1 MAENTVETPPEGKIE
16 IGGKSVDVNDFA
28 LVVQDKFAEARD
40 YRKDH
45 EQHWLEAYDAYRG
58 KYPSK
63 ISKASELAKERGIF
77 VNQTRR
83 KVNSA
88 KIKINTLL
96 FEDGKVP
103 FSITPSR
110 KPRFFPPD
118 IQTPPD
124 RPDMFDDAILER
136 SKQMEFKIRDI
147 LDRTNYNE
155 EVQHSTHEMCL
166 YGTGCTKGISLEH
179 KNFPVYTT
187 VSTPDDMVSV
197 ESFLEQELM
206 PTCKFV
212 SIWNVFPSPE
222 AINVEDADYVIQRS
236 FLSKIQLK
244 KLAKTVEGFI
254 PGALEEVLQDDIGL
268 AHGWDDSEHPKKYSE
283 TSATRLK
290 KFEVLEFWGRLDGED
305 LEPFIPID
313 SEDIPDVLPVVITVI
328 GDRVVK
334 IAENPF
340 DDTLP
345 FHFCNWQKNPES
357 IWGDGIYYA
366 IRDAQAILNFSYAM
380 LVEGKSL
387 SAAPLTVIDPNAFE
401 PGTDTE
407 QIYPGK
413 QFRVKPGASVR
424 DSFSS
429 VQIPDV
435 THGLLSLIQQLERE
449 ADLDSGQTSIGYGDM
464 SPSQTKTATGMS
476 ILNSNANRQ
485 TADVVRS
492 VSSMITKNI
501 SAIYRWLMVDSTD
514 ISIKGDYEAI
524 STGYEQ
530 YVAKEVHNTQL
541 INFLQVIGQM
551 PELKQYLKQEA
562 FARPLLRAFN
572 MEPDKVIKTE
582 AEVTQE
588 MQAQQQ
594 AQSQQLEQQAQQ
606 QSQAVAQQLQ
616 QQTQHKAQLAQQQG
630 QIMQMQTQA
639 QTQSS
644 IAIEQNKALLDEK
657 QSIGEDQR
665 KMETQERLELI
676 KQGNILNPTN
686 LENYSVIL
694 REQEMKEQT
703 ELAKIQIEED
713 REAGQEELRQVQEV
727 RQQHEQEQQ
736 GQGQEQQGQPQ
747 SQPQQ
752 APQQVPQQQPQ
763 GQMPED
769 PTQSGAAQERLEGG
783 PSAQNIRRQEF
794 EENAPQ

>member
-1 MAENTVETPPEGKIE
+1 MAEYEMEEPESLEEAEPEGKMKV
-16 IGGKSVDVNDFA
+16 GNKDVDVDDFA
-28 LVVQDKFAEARD
+28 GVVQEKFEEAKD
-40 YRKDH
+40 YRRDH

-63 ISKASELAKERGIF
+63 ISKAHELASERGIF

-83 KVNSA
+83 KINSA
-88 KIKINTLL
+88 KIKVNTLL

-124 RPDMFDDAILER
+124 RPDLLDDALIER
-136 SKQMEFKIRDI
+136 SKQMEFRIRDI
-147 LDRTNYNE
+147 LERTNYNE
-155 EVQHSTHEMCL
+155 EVQHAVHEMCL
-166 YGTGCTKGISLEH
+166 YGTGCTKGITLEY

-187 VSTPDDMVSV
+187 VQTPDEMVAI
-197 ESFLEQELM
+197 ESTLEQELM

-222 AINVEDADYVIQRS
+222 AINADDADYVIQRS

-244 KLAKTVEGFI
+244 KLAKTAEGFI
-254 PGALEEVLQDDIGL
+254 PGSLEKVLEEEIGL
-268 AHGWDDSEHPKKYSE
+268 NHGGDDSEHPKKYNE
-283 TSATRLK
+283 TSASRLK
-290 KFEVLEFWGRLDGED
+290 KFEVLEFWGRLDGDD
-305 LEPFIPID
+305 LEPHLSID
-313 SEDIPDVLPVVITVI
+313 SEDVPDVIPVVITVI
-328 GDRVVK
+328 GDKVVK

-380 LVEGKSL
+380 MIEGKSL

-424 DSFSS
+424 DSFTS

-435 THGLLSLIQQLERE
+435 TNGLLSVIQQMERE
-449 ADLDSGQTSIGYGDM
+449 ADLDSGQTSIGYGDQ

-501 SAIYRWLMVDSTD
+501 GAVYRWLMVDSTD
-514 ISIKGDYEAI
+514 MSIKGDYEAI

-541 INFLQVIGQM
+541 INFLQVIGQF
-551 PELKQYLKQEA
+551 PEIKQYLKNEA
-562 FARPLLRAFN
+562 FTRPLLRAFN
-572 MEPDKVIKTE
+572 MEPDKVVKTE
-582 AEVTQE
+582 EEVTK
-588 MQAQQQ
+588 
-594 AQSQQLEQQAQQ
+594 EQQAASEAQQ
-606 QSQAVAQQLQ
+606 KQMEAQAQAAQQAIAQQLQ
-616 QQTQHKAQLAQQQG
+616 QETQSKAQLAQQQA
-630 QIMQMQTQA
+630 QIMQQQTQA
-639 QTQSS
+639 QTESS
-644 IAIEQNKALLDEK
+644 IAKEQNKALLDEK
-657 QSIGEDQR
+657 QSVGEDQR
-665 KMETQERLELI
+665 KLEIQERILLMN
-676 KQGNILNPTN
+676 QGNVLHPSN

-694 REQEMKEQT
+694 REEKMRQESQLTRIRSEESKEQ
-703 ELAKIQIEED
+703 E
-713 REAGQEELRQVQEV
+713 QEELRQVMEQESI
-727 RQQHEQEQQ
+727 QEQQ
-736 GQGQEQQGQPQ
+736 QQQQQGGMPPPQ
-747 SQPQQ
+747 EEM
-752 APQQVPQQQPQ
+752 QQPQ

-769 PTQSGAAQERLEGG
+769 PTQAGPAQERLQGG
-783 PSAQNIRRQEF
+783 PTAQQIQKREF
-794 EENAPQ
+794 AENAPQ

>member
-1 MAENTVETPPEGKIE
+1 MAEYESAEPEAVAVAEVKVVEAEL
-16 IGGKSVDVNDFA
+16 DDFA
-28 LVVQDKFAEARD
+28 DVVQEKFEEAKE
-40 YRKDH
+40 YRRDH
-45 EQHWLEAYDAYRG
+45 EEHWVEAYDAYRG

-63 ISKASELAKERGIF
+63 ISKAHELASERGIF

-88 KIKINTLL
+88 KIKVNTLL

-110 KPRFFPPD
+110 KPRFYPPD

-124 RPDMFDDAILER
+124 RPDLLEDAILER

-147 LDRTNYNE
+147 FERTNYNE
-155 EVQHSTHEMCL
+155 QVQHAIHEMCL
-166 YGTGCTKGISLEH
+166 YGTGCTKGIALEY

-187 VSTPDDMVSV
+187 VQTADDMVAV
-197 ESFLEQELM
+197 ESYLEAELM
-206 PTCKFV
+206 PTVKFV
-212 SIWNVFPSPE
+212 SIWNIFPSPE

-236 FLSKIQLK
+236 FLSKIQLR
-244 KLAKTVEGFI
+244 KLAKTAKGFV
-254 PGALEEVLQDDIGL
+254 PGALEKVIEEEIGL
-268 AHGWDDSEHPKKYSE
+268 SQGWDDSEHPKKYDES
-283 TSATRLK
+283 SATRLK
-290 KFEVLEFWGRLDGED
+290 KFEVLEFWGRLDGKD
-305 LEPFIPID
+305 LAPHLPIE
-313 SEDIPDVLPVVITVI
+313 SEDIPDAIPIVITVI
-328 GDRVVK
+328 GDVVVK

-380 LVEGKSL
+380 MVEGKSL

-435 THGLLSLIQQLERE
+435 TNGLLSVIQQLERE

-464 SPSQTKTATGMS
+464 SPAQTKTATGMS

-492 VSSMITKNI
+492 VSSMITKNVQ
-501 SAIYRWLMVDSTD
+501 AVYRWLMVDSLDST
-514 ISIKGDYEAI
+514 IKGDYEAI

-541 INFLQVIGQM
+541 INFLQVVGQM
-551 PELKQYLKQEA
+551 PELKQYLKQEN
-562 FARPLLRAFN
+562 FTRPLIRAFN
-572 MEPDKVIKTE
+572 LEPDKIVKTE
-582 AEVTQE
+582 EEVTQE
-588 MQAQQQ
+588 MQQQTQAQQQ
-594 AQSQQLEQQAQQ
+594 QMEQQAQAAQ
-606 QSQAVAQQLQ
+606 QAAMQQLQ
-616 QQTQHKAQLAQQQG
+616 AQQQL
-630 QIMQMQTQA
+630 QSQKIQEEAQAELQT
-639 QTQSS
+639 T
-644 IAIEQNKALLDEK
+644 EQKALIEEK
-657 QSIGEDQR
+657 RSVSEDQR
-665 KMETQERLELI
+665 KLEMQERLELI
-676 KQGNILNPTN
+676 KQGNVLNPAN
-686 LENYSVIL
+686 LENNSVLL
-694 REQEMKEQT
+694 RDQMDNERDQMLQQQENMVEQEEAIARQAIEQRQ
-703 ELAKIQIEED
+703 AEEAQMD
-713 REAGQEELRQVQEV
+713 YEAAEGGMPPPPQE
-727 RQQHEQEQQ
+727 
-736 GQGQEQQGQPQ
+736 GP
-747 SQPQQ
+747 
-752 APQQVPQQQPQ
+752 AP
-763 GQMPED
+763 GGMPED
-769 PTQSGAAQERLEGG
+769 PLQAEQAAQRLQGG
-783 PSAQNIRRQEF
+783 PDAEQMRRE
-794 EENAPQ
+794 EYAENAPE

>member
-1 MAENTVETPPEGKIE
+1 MAENEIEEPESEESGSIKV
-16 IGGKSVDVNDFA
+16 GGADVDVDDFA
-28 LVVQDKFAEARD
+28 KVIQEKFEEARD
-40 YRKDH
+40 YRRDH

-63 ISKASELAKERGIF
+63 ISKAHELASERGIF

-83 KVNSA
+83 KINSA

-110 KPRFFPPD
+110 KPRFYPPD
-118 IQTPPD
+118 IQTQPD
-124 RPDMFDDAILER
+124 RPDLFDDAILER

-147 LDRTNYNE
+147 LERTNYNE
-155 EVQHSTHEMCL
+155 EVQHAVHEMCL
-166 YGTGCTKGISLEH
+166 YGTGCTKGISLEY

-187 VSTPDDMVSV
+187 VTTPDQIQQV
-197 ESFLEQELM
+197 ESILEQELM
-206 PTCKFV
+206 PSCKFV

-222 AINVEDADYVIQRS
+222 AINVEDADYVIHRS
-236 FLSKIQLK
+236 FLSKIQLR
-244 KLAKTVEGFI
+244 KLAKTAEGFI
-254 PGALEEVLQDDIGL
+254 PGALKEVIEEEVGL
-268 AHGWDDSEHPKKYSE
+268 AHGWDDSEHPKKYNE

-290 KFEVLEFWGRLDGED
+290 KFEVLEFWGRLDGKD
-305 LEPFIPID
+305 LEPHLPID
-313 SEDIPDVLPVVITVI
+313 SENIPEALPVVITVI
-328 GDRVVK
+328 GDKVVK

-380 LVEGKSL
+380 MVEGKSL

-424 DSFSS
+424 DSFAS

-435 THGLLSLIQQLERE
+435 TSGLLQLIQQLERE
-449 ADLDSGQTSIGYGDM
+449 ADLDSGQTSIGYGDQ

-501 SAIYRWLMVDSTD
+501 SAVYRWLMVDSTD
-514 ISIKGDYEAI
+514 MSIKGDYEAI

-551 PELKQYLKQEA
+551 PEIKQYLKQEA
-562 FARPLLRAFN
+562 FTRPLLRAFN
-572 MEPDKVIKTE
+572 MEPDKVVKTE
-582 AEVTQE
+582 EEVTKE
-588 MQAQQQ
+588 MQAQQDAQKQQMEAQ
-594 AQSQQLEQQAQQ
+594 AQQLAQTFTQQLEQQT
-606 QSQAVAQQLQ
+606 QASAKLAQLQ
-616 QQTQHKAQLAQQQG
+616 A
-630 QIMQMQTQA
+630 QIMQAQTQA
-639 QTQSS
+639 QMQSS
-644 IAIEQNKALLDEK
+644 IAVEQNKALLDEK
-657 QSIGEDQR
+657 QSVGEDQR
-665 KMETQERLELI
+665 ELEIKERIELM
-676 KQGNILNPTN
+676 KQGNVLHPAN
-686 LENYSVIL
+686 LENNSIML
-694 REQEMKEQT
+694 REEKMREESALTRIRSEEAKET
-703 ELAKIQIEED
+703 E
-713 REAGQEELRQVQEV
+713 QEELRQVQE
-727 RQQHEQEQQ
+727 QEQIQEQQ
-736 GQGQEQQGQPQ
+736 QQAQQQGPPQ
-747 SQPQQ
+747 GGMPPPQE
-752 APQQVPQQQPQ
+752 AGPQQ

-769 PTQSGAAQERLEGG
+769 PTQAGPAQERLQGG
-783 PSAQNIRRQEF
+783 PSAQDIRQREF
-794 EENAPQ
+794 AENAPQ

>member
-1 MAENTVETPPEGKIE
+1 MAQYEEEMEELPEEEMELPEEELVGALEVKVVQTE
-16 IGGKSVDVNDFA
+16 VDDFA
-28 LVVQDKFAEARD
+28 EVVQEKFQEAREYRRD
-40 YRKDH
+40 Y

-63 ISKASELAKERGIF
+63 ISKANELANERGIF

-110 KPRFFPPD
+110 KPRFYPPD
-118 IQTPPD
+118 IQAPPD
-124 RPDMFDDAILER
+124 RPDILQDAILER

-147 LDRTNYNE
+147 LERTNYNE
-155 EVQHSTHEMCL
+155 QVQHAIHELCL
-166 YGTGCTKGISLEH
+166 YGTGCTKGVQLEY
-179 KNFPVYTT
+179 KNFPVYSTVTT
-187 VSTPDDMVSV
+187 PENLISF

-222 AINVEDADYVIQRS
+222 ANSGEDADYVIQRS
-236 FLSKIQLK
+236 FLSKIQLR
-244 KLAKTVEGFI
+244 KLAKNGEGFL
-254 PGALEEVLQDDIGL
+254 PGVLDEVIEDEIGI
-268 AHGWDDSEHPKKYSE
+268 ASGYDDSEHPKQYNE
-283 TSATRLK
+283 TSGNRLK
-290 KFEVLEFWGRLDGED
+290 KFEVLEFWGRLDGKD
-305 LEPFIPID
+305 LEGHIPIESGD
-313 SEDIPDVLPVVITVI
+313 MPEAIPVVITVI
-328 GDRVVK
+328 GNKVVK

-380 LVEGKSL
+380 MVEGKSL

-424 DSFSS
+424 DSFAS

-435 THGLLSLIQQLERE
+435 TNGLLSVIQQLERE

-464 SPSQTKTATGMS
+464 SPAQTKTATGMS

-514 ISIKGDYEAI
+514 MTIKGDYEAI

-541 INFLQVIGQM
+541 INFLQVVGQM
-551 PELKQYLKQEA
+551 PEVKQYLKQEA
-562 FARPLLRAFN
+562 FSRPLLRAFN
-572 MEPDKVIKTE
+572 MEPDKVLKTE
-582 AEVTQE
+582 EEVTKE

-594 AQSQQLEQQAQQ
+594 AQQQQLEQQAQAQQQAAIQ
-606 QSQAVAQQLQ
+606 QSQQQ
-616 QQTQHKAQLAQQQG
+616 AQLAQQQIQG
-630 QIMQMQTQA
+630 

-644 IAIEQNKALLDEK
+644 IAIAETKAILDEK
-657 QSIGEDQR
+657 QAVGEDQR
-665 KMETQERLELI
+665 KLEMQERLELI
-676 KQGNILNPTN
+676 KQGNILHPAN
-686 LENYSVIL
+686 LENNSVLL
-694 REQEMKEQT
+694 REQMEAQQAQADQEAMMREQ
-703 ELAKIQIEED
+703 QM
-713 REAGQEELRQVQEV
+713 VQ
-727 RQQHEQEQQ
+727 QQAQEQQ
-736 GQGQEQQGQPQ
+736 AQQDYQAAENIDQQQG
-747 SQPQQ
+747 PQQ
-752 APQQVPQQQPQ
+752 GPPPPD
-763 GQMPED
+763 MPED
-769 PTQSGAAQERLEGG
+769 PLMAQQAQERLQGG
-783 PSAQNIRRQEF
+783 PDAGDIRRREF
-794 EENAPQ
+794 EQNAPS

>member
-1 MAENTVETPPEGKIE
+1 MAEYESSEVMQDPESGVVAVAEVKMVEAD
-16 IGGKSVDVNDFA
+16 VDDFA
-28 LVVQDKFAEARD
+28 KVVQEKFEEARE
-40 YRKDH
+40 YRRDH
-45 EQHWLEAYDAYRG
+45 EQHWVEAYDAYRG

-63 ISKASELAKERGIF
+63 ISKAHELASERGIF

-83 KVNSA
+83 KINSA

-118 IQTPPD
+118 IQAPPD
-124 RPDMFDDAILER
+124 RPDLLEDAILER
-136 SKQMEFKIRDI
+136 SKQMEYKIRDI
-147 LDRTNYNE
+147 FERTNYNE
-155 EVQHSTHEMCL
+155 QVQHAIHEMCL
-166 YGTGCTKGISLEH
+166 YGTGCTKGIALEY
-179 KNFPVYTT
+179 KNFPVYST
-187 VSTPDDMVSV
+187 VQTADDMVAV

-206 PTCKFV
+206 PTVKFV
-212 SIWNVFPSPE
+212 SIWNIFPSPE
-222 AINVEDADYVIQRS
+222 AISVEDADYVIQRS
-236 FLSKIQLK
+236 FLSKIQLR
-244 KLAKTVEGFI
+244 KLAKTAEGFI
-254 PGALEEVLQDDIGL
+254 PGALEKVIEEEIGL
-268 AHGWDDSEHPKKYSE
+268 TQGYDDSEHPKKFDE
-283 TSATRLK
+283 TSGTRLK
-290 KFEVLEFWGRLDGED
+290 KFEVLEFWGRLDGQD
-305 LEPFIPID
+305 LEPHLPID
-313 SEDIPDVLPVVITVI
+313 SEDIPDAIPVVITVI
-328 GDRVVK
+328 GDVVVK

-380 LVEGKSL
+380 MVEGKSL

-435 THGLLSLIQQLERE
+435 TNGLLQVIQQLERE

-464 SPSQTKTATGMS
+464 SPAQTKTATGMS

-492 VSSMITKNI
+492 VSSMITKNVG
-501 SAIYRWLMVDSTD
+501 AIYRWLMIDSLD
-514 ISIKGDYEAI
+514 ASIKGDYEAI

-551 PELKQYLKQEA
+551 PEIKQYLKQEA
-562 FARPLLRAFN
+562 FTRPLLRAFN
-572 MEPDKVIKTE
+572 MEPDKVVKTE
-582 AEVTQE
+582 EEVTQE

-594 AQSQQLEQQAQQ
+594 AQQQQMQSQAQAQQQAAQQQAQQ
-606 QSQAVAQQLQ
+606 QAQLQ
-616 QQTQHKAQLAQQQG
+616 QQQIQQ
-630 QIMQMQTQA
+630 

-644 IAIEQNKALLDEK
+644 IALEKNKSMLEEK
-657 QSIGEDQR
+657 QNVSEDQR
-665 KMETQERLELI
+665 KMEMQERLELM
-676 KQGNILNPTN
+676 KQGNVLHPTN
-686 LENYSVIL
+686 LENNSVLL
-694 REQEMKEQT
+694 REEEMLRESQLSRLRTEEANKQQQEVLQ
-703 ELAKIQIEED
+703 
-713 REAGQEELRQVQEV
+713 EAGQEAAQREA
-727 RQQHEQEQQ
+727 QEQGG
-736 GQGQEQQGQPQ
+736 GQRPAPGGMPQ
-747 SQPQQ
+747 
-752 APQQVPQQQPQ
+752 
-763 GQMPED
+763 D
-769 PTQSGAAQERLEGG
+769 PTQAGPAQERLQGG
-783 PSAQNIRRQEF
+783 PSAQDIRQRELAA
-794 EENAPQ
+794 NAPE

>member
-1 MAENTVETPPEGKIE
+1 MAEYEEEMEELPPDMDEELVGALEVKVVQTE
-16 IGGKSVDVNDFA
+16 VDDFA
-28 LVVQDKFAEARD
+28 EVVQEKFQEAREYRRD
-40 YRKDH
+40 Y

-63 ISKASELAKERGIF
+63 ISKANELANERGIF

-110 KPRFFPPD
+110 KPRFYPPD
-118 IQTPPD
+118 IQAPPD
-124 RPDMFDDAILER
+124 RPDILEDAILER

-147 LDRTNYNE
+147 LERTNYNE
-155 EVQHSTHEMCL
+155 QVQHSIHELCL
-166 YGTGCTKGISLEH
+166 YGTGCTKGIQLEY
-179 KNFPVYTT
+179 KNFPVYST
-187 VSTPDDMVSV
+187 VTSPENLVSV

-222 AINVEDADYVIQRS
+222 ANSGEDADYVIQRS
-236 FLSKIQLK
+236 FLSKIQLR
-244 KLAKTVEGFI
+244 KLAKNGEGFL
-254 PGALEEVLQDDIGL
+254 PGVLDEIIEDEIGI
-268 AHGWDDSEHPKKYSE
+268 ASGYDDSEHPKQYNE
-283 TSATRLK
+283 TSGNRLK
-290 KFEVLEFWGRLDGED
+290 KFEVLEFWGRLDGKD
-305 LEPFIPID
+305 LEGHIPIE
-313 SEDIPDVLPVVITVI
+313 SEDMPEAIPVVITVI
-328 GDRVVK
+328 GNKVVK

-380 LVEGKSL
+380 MVEGKSL

-424 DSFSS
+424 DSFTS

-435 THGLLSLIQQLERE
+435 TNGLLSVIQQLERE

-464 SPSQTKTATGMS
+464 SPAQTKTATGMS

-514 ISIKGDYEAI
+514 MSIKGDYEAI

-541 INFLQVIGQM
+541 INFLQVVGQM
-551 PELKQYLKQEA
+551 PEVKQYLKQEA
-562 FARPLLRAFN
+562 FSRPLLRAFN
-572 MEPDKVIKTE
+572 MEPDKVLKTE
-582 AEVTQE
+582 EEVTKE
-588 MQAQQQ
+588 MQSQQQ
-594 AQSQQLEQQAQQ
+594 AQQQQLEQQAQAQQQAAMQ
-606 QSQAVAQQLQ
+606 QSQQQ
-616 QQTQHKAQLAQQQG
+616 AQLAQQQIQG
-630 QIMQMQTQA
+630 

-644 IAIEQNKALLDEK
+644 IIIAETKAMLDEK
-657 QSIGEDQR
+657 QAVGEDQR
-665 KMETQERLELI
+665 KLEMQERLELI
-676 KQGNILNPTN
+676 KQGNILHPAN
-686 LENYSVIL
+686 LENNSVLL
-694 REQEMKEQT
+694 REQMEAEQ
-703 ELAKIQIEED
+703 AQAD
-713 REAGQEELRQVQEV
+713 
-727 RQQHEQEQQ
+727 QQAMMQEQQ
-736 GQGQEQQGQPQ
+736 MVQQQAQEQQSQQDYQAAENIDQQGPPQ
-747 SQPQQ
+747 
-752 APQQVPQQQPQ
+752 
-763 GQMPED
+763 QMPED
-769 PTQSGAAQERLEGG
+769 PLMAEQAQERLQGG
-783 PSAQNIRRQEF
+783 PSAEDIQRREF
-794 EENAPQ
+794 EENAPS

>member
-1 MAENTVETPPEGKIE
+1 MAEYESAEPEAVAVAEVKVVEAEL
-16 IGGKSVDVNDFA
+16 DDFA
-28 LVVQDKFAEARD
+28 DVVQEKFEEAKE
-40 YRKDH
+40 YRRDH
-45 EQHWLEAYDAYRG
+45 EEHWVEAYDAYRG

-63 ISKASELAKERGIF
+63 ISKANELANERGIF

-88 KIKINTLL
+88 KIKVNTLL

-118 IQTPPD
+118 IQAPAD
-124 RPDMFDDAILER
+124 RPDLLEDAILER

-147 LDRTNYNE
+147 FERTNYNE
-155 EVQHSTHEMCL
+155 QVQHAIHEMCL
-166 YGTGCTKGISLEH
+166 YGTGCTKGIALEY

-187 VSTPDDMVSV
+187 VQTADDMVAV
-197 ESFLEQELM
+197 ESYLEAELM
-206 PTCKFV
+206 PTVKFV
-212 SIWNVFPSPE
+212 SIWNIFPSPE

-236 FLSKIQLK
+236 FLSKIQLR
-244 KLAKTVEGFI
+244 KLAKTAKGFV
-254 PGALEEVLQDDIGL
+254 PGALEKVIEEEIGL
-268 AHGWDDSEHPKKYSE
+268 SQGWDDSEHPKKYDES
-283 TSATRLK
+283 SATRLK
-290 KFEVLEFWGRLDGED
+290 KFEVLEFWGRLDGKD
-305 LEPFIPID
+305 LAPHLPIE
-313 SEDIPDVLPVVITVI
+313 SEDIPDAIPVVITVI
-328 GDRVVK
+328 GDVVVK

-380 LVEGKSL
+380 MVEGKSL

-435 THGLLSLIQQLERE
+435 TNGLLQVIQQLERE

-464 SPSQTKTATGMS
+464 SPAQTKTATGMS

-492 VSSMITKNI
+492 VSSMITKNVQ
-501 SAIYRWLMVDSTD
+501 AVYRWLMVDSMDAT
-514 ISIKGDYEAI
+514 IKGDYEAI

-541 INFLQVIGQM
+541 INFLQVIGQF
-551 PELKQYLKQEA
+551 PEIKQYLKNEN
-562 FARPLLRAFN
+562 FTRPLLRAFN
-572 MEPDKVIKTE
+572 MEPDKVVKTE
-582 AEVTQE
+582 EEVTQE
-588 MQAQQQ
+588 MQQQTQSQQQQMQQQ
-594 AQSQQLEQQAQQ
+594 AQAQAQAAQQQVQMQMQANAAQIQQQAQ
-606 QSQAVAQQLQ
+606 A
-616 QQTQHKAQLAQQQG
+616 
-630 QIMQMQTQA
+630 
-639 QTQSS
+639 S
-644 IAIEQNKALLDEK
+644 IAVERNKKILDEK
-657 QSIGEDQR
+657 QQVSEDRR
-665 KMETQERLELI
+665 KMEMQERLELI
-676 KQGNILNPTN
+676 KQGNVLNPTN
-686 LENYSVIL
+686 LRQYSVIL
-694 REQEMKEQT
+694 EEEEMRKESMR
-703 ELAKIQIEED
+703 A
-713 REAGQEELRQVQEV
+713 RMRQEEANQQQQELLGEA
-727 RQQHEQEQQ
+727 QQEAIEREGPPEGMEGGMPPEPQQ
-736 GQGQEQQGQPQ
+736 GE
-747 SQPQQ
+747 
-752 APQQVPQQQPQ
+752 
-763 GQMPED
+763 MPPD
-769 PTQSGAAQERLEGG
+769 PTMAGPAQERLQGG
-783 PSAQNIRRQEF
+783 PEAQQIQQREL
-794 EENAPQ
+794 EANAPK

>member
-1 MAENTVETPPEGKIE
+1 MAEYEMEEPESFEEAEPEGKMKV
-16 IGGKSVDVNDFA
+16 GNKDVDVDDFA
-28 LVVQDKFAEARD
+28 GVVQEKFEEAKD
-40 YRKDH
+40 YRRDH

-63 ISKASELAKERGIF
+63 ISKAHELASERGIF

-83 KVNSA
+83 KINSA
-88 KIKINTLL
+88 KIKVNTLL

-124 RPDMFDDAILER
+124 RPDLLDDALIER
-136 SKQMEFKIRDI
+136 SKQMEFRIRDI
-147 LDRTNYNE
+147 LERTNYNE
-155 EVQHSTHEMCL
+155 EVQHAVHEMCL
-166 YGTGCTKGISLEH
+166 YGTGCTKGITLEY

-187 VSTPDDMVSV
+187 VQTPDEMVAI
-197 ESFLEQELM
+197 ESTLEQELM

-222 AINVEDADYVIQRS
+222 AINADDADYVIQRS

-244 KLAKTVEGFI
+244 KLAKTAEGFI
-254 PGALEEVLQDDIGL
+254 PGSLEKVLEEEIGL
-268 AHGWDDSEHPKKYSE
+268 NHGGDDSEHPKKYSE
-283 TSATRLK
+283 TSASRLK
-290 KFEVLEFWGRLDGED
+290 KFEVLEFWGRLDGDD
-305 LEPFIPID
+305 LEPHLSID
-313 SEDIPDVLPVVITVI
+313 SEDVPDVIPVVITVI
-328 GDRVVK
+328 GDKVVK

-380 LVEGKSL
+380 MIEGKSL

-424 DSFSS
+424 DSFTS

-435 THGLLSLIQQLERE
+435 TSGLLSVIQQMERE
-449 ADLDSGQTSIGYGDM
+449 ADLDSGQTSIGYGDQ

-501 SAIYRWLMVDSTD
+501 GAVYRWLMVDSTD
-514 ISIKGDYEAI
+514 MSIKGDYEAI

-541 INFLQVIGQM
+541 INFLQVIGQF
-551 PELKQYLKQEA
+551 PEIKQYLKNEA
-562 FARPLLRAFN
+562 FTRPLLRAFN
-572 MEPDKVIKTE
+572 MEPDKVVKTE
-582 AEVTQE
+582 EEVTK
-588 MQAQQQ
+588 
-594 AQSQQLEQQAQQ
+594 EQQAASEAQQ
-606 QSQAVAQQLQ
+606 KQMEAQAQAAQQAIAQQLQ
-616 QQTQHKAQLAQQQG
+616 QETQAKAQLAQQQA
-630 QIMQMQTQA
+630 QIMQQQTQA
-639 QTQSS
+639 QTESS
-644 IAIEQNKALLDEK
+644 IAKEQNKALLDEK
-657 QSIGEDQR
+657 QSVGEDQR
-665 KMETQERLELI
+665 KLEIQERILLMN
-676 KQGNILNPTN
+676 QGNVLHPSN

-694 REQEMKEQT
+694 REEKMRQESQLTRIRSEESKEQ
-703 ELAKIQIEED
+703 E
-713 REAGQEELRQVQEV
+713 QEELRQVMEQESI
-727 RQQHEQEQQ
+727 QEQQ
-736 GQGQEQQGQPQ
+736 QQQQQGGMPPPQ
-747 SQPQQ
+747 EEM
-752 APQQVPQQQPQ
+752 QQPQ

-769 PTQSGAAQERLEGG
+769 PTQAGPAQERLQGG
-783 PSAQNIRRQEF
+783 PTAQQIQKREF
-794 EENAPQ
+794 AENAPQ

>member
-1 MAENTVETPPEGKIE
+1 MAEYEMEEPESLEEAEPEGKMKV
-16 IGGKSVDVNDFA
+16 GNKDVDVDDFA
-28 LVVQDKFAEARD
+28 GVVQEKFEEAKD
-40 YRKDH
+40 YRRDH

-63 ISKASELAKERGIF
+63 ISKAHELASERGIF

-83 KVNSA
+83 KINSA
-88 KIKINTLL
+88 KIKVNTLL

-124 RPDMFDDAILER
+124 RPDLLDDALIER
-136 SKQMEFKIRDI
+136 SKQMEFRIRDI
-147 LDRTNYNE
+147 LERTNYNE
-155 EVQHSTHEMCL
+155 EVQHAVHEMCL
-166 YGTGCTKGISLEH
+166 YGTGCTKGITLEY

-187 VSTPDDMVSV
+187 VQTPDEMVAI
-197 ESFLEQELM
+197 ESTLEQELM

-222 AINVEDADYVIQRS
+222 AINADDADYVIQRS

-244 KLAKTVEGFI
+244 KLAKTAEGFI
-254 PGALEEVLQDDIGL
+254 PGSLEKVLEEEIGL
-268 AHGWDDSEHPKKYSE
+268 NHGGDDSEHPKKYNE
-283 TSATRLK
+283 TSASRLK
-290 KFEVLEFWGRLDGED
+290 KFEVLEFWGRLDGDD
-305 LEPFIPID
+305 LEPHLSID
-313 SEDIPDVLPVVITVI
+313 SEDVPDVIPVVITVI
-328 GDRVVK
+328 GDKVVK

-380 LVEGKSL
+380 MIEGKSL

-424 DSFSS
+424 DSFTS

-435 THGLLSLIQQLERE
+435 TNGLLSVIQQMERE
-449 ADLDSGQTSIGYGDM
+449 ADLDSGQTSIGYGDQ

-501 SAIYRWLMVDSTD
+501 GAVYRWLMVDSTD
-514 ISIKGDYEAI
+514 MSIKGDYEAI

-541 INFLQVIGQM
+541 INFLQVIGQF
-551 PELKQYLKQEA
+551 PEIKQYLKNEA
-562 FARPLLRAFN
+562 FTRPLLRAFN
-572 MEPDKVIKTE
+572 MEPDKVVKTE
-582 AEVTQE
+582 EEVTK
-588 MQAQQQ
+588 
-594 AQSQQLEQQAQQ
+594 EQQAASEAQQ
-606 QSQAVAQQLQ
+606 KQMEAQAQAAQQAIAQQLQ
-616 QQTQHKAQLAQQQG
+616 QETQAKAQLAQQQA
-630 QIMQMQTQA
+630 QIMQQQTQA
-639 QTQSS
+639 QTESS
-644 IAIEQNKALLDEK
+644 IAKEQNKALLDEK
-657 QSIGEDQR
+657 QSVGEDQR
-665 KMETQERLELI
+665 KLEIQERILLMN
-676 KQGNILNPTN
+676 QGNVLHPSN

-694 REQEMKEQT
+694 REEKMRQESQLTRIRSEESKEQ
-703 ELAKIQIEED
+703 E
-713 REAGQEELRQVQEV
+713 QEELRQIMEQESI
-727 RQQHEQEQQ
+727 QEQQ
-736 GQGQEQQGQPQ
+736 QQQQQGGMPPPQ
-747 SQPQQ
+747 EEM
-752 APQQVPQQQPQ
+752 QQPQ

-769 PTQSGAAQERLEGG
+769 PTQAGPAQERLQGG
-783 PSAQNIRRQEF
+783 PTAQDIRKREF
-794 EENAPQ
+794 AENAPQ

>member
-1 MAENTVETPPEGKIE
+1 MAEYEMEEPESLEEAEPEGKMKV
-16 IGGKSVDVNDFA
+16 GNKDVDVDDFA
-28 LVVQDKFAEARD
+28 GVVQEKFEEAKD
-40 YRKDH
+40 YRRDH

-63 ISKASELAKERGIF
+63 ISKAHELASERGIF

-83 KVNSA
+83 KINSA
-88 KIKINTLL
+88 KIKVNTLL

-124 RPDMFDDAILER
+124 RPDLLDDALIER
-136 SKQMEFKIRDI
+136 SKQMEFRIRDI
-147 LDRTNYNE
+147 LERTNYNE
-155 EVQHSTHEMCL
+155 EVQHAVHEMCL
-166 YGTGCTKGISLEH
+166 YGTGCTKGITLEY

-187 VSTPDDMVSV
+187 VQTPDEMVAI
-197 ESFLEQELM
+197 ESTLEQELM

-222 AINVEDADYVIQRS
+222 AINADDADYVIQRS

-244 KLAKTVEGFI
+244 KLAKTAEGFI
-254 PGALEEVLQDDIGL
+254 PGSLEKVLEEEIGL
-268 AHGWDDSEHPKKYSE
+268 NHGGDDSEHPKKYSE
-283 TSATRLK
+283 TSASRLK

-305 LEPFIPID
+305 LEPHLSID
-313 SEDIPDVLPVVITVI
+313 SEDVPDVIPVVITVI
-328 GDRVVK
+328 GDKVVK

-380 LVEGKSL
+380 MVEGKSL

-424 DSFSS
+424 DSFTS

-435 THGLLSLIQQLERE
+435 TNGLLSVIQQMERE
-449 ADLDSGQTSIGYGDM
+449 ADLDSGQTSIGYGDQ

-501 SAIYRWLMVDSTD
+501 SAVYRWLMVDSTD
-514 ISIKGDYEAI
+514 MSIKGDYEAI

-541 INFLQVIGQM
+541 INFLQVIGQF
-551 PELKQYLKQEA
+551 PEIKQYLKQEA
-562 FARPLLRAFN
+562 FTRPLLRAFN
-572 MEPDKVIKTE
+572 MEPDKVVKTE
-582 AEVTQE
+582 EEVTQE
-588 MQAQQQ
+588 MQAQQEAQQKQVQEQ
-594 AQSQQLEQQAQQ
+594 AQAAQQAQQ
-606 QSQAVAQQLQ
+606 QQAQAAMQQMQQQIQ
-616 QQTQHKAQLAQQQG
+616 QQTQASMAVEK
-630 QIMQMQTQA
+630 
-639 QTQSS
+639 
-644 IAIEQNKALLDEK
+644 NKSVLEEK
-657 QSIGEDQR
+657 QNVSEDQR
-665 KMETQERLELI
+665 KLEMQERLELI
-676 KQGNILNPTN
+676 KQGNVVEVPPN
-686 LENYSVIL
+686 LAEGSVIL
-694 REQEMKEQT
+694 REEGMLQESRRARMRS
-703 ELAKIQIEED
+703 EE
-713 REAGQEELRQVQEV
+713 ANQQQQEV
-727 RQQHEQEQQ
+727 LQEATQQAQQAEQGQQ
-736 GQGQEQQGQPQ
+736 GMHQMPDGSMMPNSEM
-747 SQPQQ
+747 
-752 APQQVPQQQPQ
+752 QQPQ

-769 PTQSGAAQERLEGG
+769 PTQAGPAQERLQGG
-783 PSAQNIRRQEF
+783 PTAQDIQQREF
-794 EENAPQ
+794 AENAPQ

>member
-1 MAENTVETPPEGKIE
+1 MAQYEEEQGLPEDGVVQALEVTVVETD
-16 IGGKSVDVNDFA
+16 VDDFA
-28 LVVQDKFAEARD
+28 KVIQEKFEEARD
-40 YRKDH
+40 YRRDH

-63 ISKASELAKERGIF
+63 ISKAHELASERGIF

-110 KPRFFPPD
+110 KPRFYPPD
-118 IQTPPD
+118 IQAPPD
-124 RPDMFDDAILER
+124 RPDLLEDAILER

-147 LDRTNYNE
+147 LERTNYNE
-155 EVQHSTHEMCL
+155 QVQHAIHELCL

-187 VSTPDDMVSV
+187 VTTPDNMVAI
-197 ESFLEQELM
+197 ESFLESELM

-212 SIWNVFPSPE
+212 SIWNIFPSPE
-222 AINVEDADYVIQRS
+222 ASSAEDADYVIQRS

-244 KLAKTVEGFI
+244 KLAKTAEGFI
-254 PGALEEVLQDDIGL
+254 PGALDTVIKEEVGL
-268 AHGWDDSEHPKKYSE
+268 AHGWDDSEHPKKFNE
-283 TSATRLK
+283 TSASRLK
-290 KFEVLEFWGRLDGED
+290 KFEVLEFWGRLDGKD
-305 LEPFIPID
+305 LEGHLPID
-313 SEDIPDVLPVVITVI
+313 SEDIPDSLPVVITVI
-328 GDRVVK
+328 GDKVVK

-380 LVEGKSL
+380 MVEGKSL

-435 THGLLSLIQQLERE
+435 TNGLLQVIQQLERE
-449 ADLDSGQTSIGYGDM
+449 ADLDSGQTSIGYGDQ
-464 SPSQTKTATGMS
+464 SPAQTKTATGMS

-514 ISIKGDYEAI
+514 MSIKGDYEAI

-541 INFLQVIGQM
+541 INFLQVIGQF
-551 PELKQYLKQEA
+551 PEIKQYLKQEA
-562 FARPLLRAFN
+562 FTRPLLRAFN
-572 MEPDKVIKTE
+572 MEPDKVVKTE
-582 AEVTQE
+582 EEVTK
-588 MQAQQQ
+588 
-594 AQSQQLEQQAQQ
+594 EQQAA
-606 QSQAVAQQLQ
+606 SEAQQKQMEAQAQAAQQAEAQKLQ
-616 QQTQHKAQLAQQQG
+616 QETQSKAQLAQQQG
-630 QIMQMQTQA
+630 QIMQAQTQA
-639 QTQSS
+639 QMQSS
-644 IAIEQNKALLDEK
+644 IAVEQNKALLEEK
-657 QSIGEDQR
+657 QSVSEDQR
-665 KMETQERLELI
+665 ELEIKERLELI
-676 KQGNILNPTN
+676 KQGNVLHPSN

-694 REQEMKEQT
+694 REEKMRQESQLTRIQSEQDKET
-703 ELAKIQIEED
+703 E
-713 REAGQEELRQVQEV
+713 QEELRQVI
-727 RQQHEQEQQ
+727 EQEQI
-736 GQGQEQQGQPQ
+736 QEQQAQ
-747 SQPQQ
+747 QQ
-752 APQQVPQQQPQ
+752 AAQAQGGMPPQEGMAPQ

-769 PTQSGAAQERLEGG
+769 PTQAGLAQERLQGG
-783 PSAQNIRRQEF
+783 PSAQDIQRREF
-794 EENAPQ
+794 AENAPQ

>member
-1 MAENTVETPPEGKIE
+1 MAEYEEEAPESEEPETESVKIGE
-16 IGGKSVDVNDFA
+16 TDVDVDDFA
-28 LVVQDKFAEARD
+28 KVIQEKFDEARD
-40 YRKDH
+40 YRRDH

-63 ISKASELAKERGIF
+63 ISKAHELASERGIF

-83 KVNSA
+83 KINSA

-110 KPRFFPPD
+110 KPRFYPPD
-118 IQTPPD
+118 IQIQPD
-124 RPDMFDDAILER
+124 RPDLFEDAILER
-136 SKQMEFKIRDI
+136 SKQMEFRIRDI
-147 LDRTNYNE
+147 LERTNYNE
-155 EVQHSTHEMCL
+155 EVQHAVHEMCL
-166 YGTGCTKGISLEH
+166 YGTGCTKGISLEY

-187 VSTPDDMVSV
+187 ATTPDQMVQV
-197 ESFLEQELM
+197 ESTLEQELM
-206 PTCKFV
+206 PACKFV

-222 AINVEDADYVIQRS
+222 AINAEDADYVIQRS
-236 FLSKIQLK
+236 FLSKIQLR
-244 KLAKTVEGFI
+244 KLAKTAEGFI
-254 PGALEEVLQDDIGL
+254 PGALEEVIEEEVGL
-268 AHGWDDSEHPKKYSE
+268 AHGWDDSEHPKKYNE

-290 KFEVLEFWGRLDGED
+290 KFEVLEFWGRLDGKD
-305 LEPFIPID
+305 LEPHLPID
-313 SEDIPDVLPVVITVI
+313 SEDIPDALPVVITVI
-328 GDRVVK
+328 GDKVVK

-380 LVEGKSL
+380 MVEGKSL

-424 DSFSS
+424 DSFAS

-435 THGLLSLIQQLERE
+435 TSGLLQLIQQLERE
-449 ADLDSGQTSIGYGDM
+449 ADLDSGQTSIGYGDQ
-464 SPSQTKTATGMS
+464 SPAQTKTATGMS

-501 SAIYRWLMVDSTD
+501 SAVYRWLMVDSTD
-514 ISIKGDYEAI
+514 MSIKGDYEAI

-551 PELKQYLKQEA
+551 PEIKQYLKQEA
-562 FARPLLRAFN
+562 FTRPLLRAFN
-572 MEPDKVIKTE
+572 MEPDKVVKTE
-582 AEVTQE
+582 EEVTQE
-588 MQAQQQ
+588 MQAQQEAQ
-594 AQSQQLEQQAQQ
+594 QKQMEAQSQQLAQTFT
-606 QSQAVAQQLQ
+606 QQLE
-616 QQTQHKAQLAQQQG
+616 QQTQASAKLAQLQA
-630 QIMQMQTQA
+630 QIMQAQTQA
-639 QTQSS
+639 QMQSS
-644 IAIEQNKALLDEK
+644 IAVEQNKAMLDEK

-665 KMETQERLELI
+665 ELEIKERLELM
-676 KQGNILNPTN
+676 KQGNVLHPAN
-686 LENYSVIL
+686 LENNSIML
-694 REQEMKEQT
+694 REEKMREESALTQIRSEEAKET
-703 ELAKIQIEED
+703 E
-713 REAGQEELRQVQEV
+713 QEELRQVQE
-727 RQQHEQEQQ
+727 QEQIQEQQ
-736 GQGQEQQGQPQ
+736 
-747 SQPQQ
+747 QQ
-752 APQQVPQQQPQ
+752 AQGGMPPSPQEGMEPQ
-763 GQMPED
+763 GSMPED
-769 PTQSGAAQERLEGG
+769 PTQAGPAQERLQGG
-783 PSAQNIRRQEF
+783 PSAQDIRQREF
-794 EENAPQ
+794 AENAPQ

>member
-1 MAENTVETPPEGKIE
+1 MAEYEMEEPKSLEEIEPEDKMKI
-16 IGGKSVDVNDFA
+16 GDRDVDVDDFA
-28 LVVQDKFAEARD
+28 GVVQEKFEEAKD
-40 YRKDH
+40 YRRDH

-63 ISKASELAKERGIF
+63 ISKAHELASERGIF

-83 KVNSA
+83 KINSA
-88 KIKINTLL
+88 KIKVNTLL

-110 KPRFFPPD
+110 KPRFYPPD
-118 IQTPPD
+118 IQAPPD
-124 RPDMFDDAILER
+124 RPDLLEDAILER
-136 SKQMEFKIRDI
+136 SKQMEFRIRDI
-147 LDRTNYNE
+147 LERTNYNE
-155 EVQHSTHEMCL
+155 EVQNAVHEMCL
-166 YGTGCTKGISLEH
+166 YGTGCTKGVTLEY

-187 VSTPDDMVSV
+187 VTTPDNMVAI

-222 AINVEDADYVIQRS
+222 AINADDADYVIQRS

-244 KLAKTVEGFI
+244 KLAKTAEGFI
-254 PGALEEVLQDDIGL
+254 PGALEAVIEEEIGL
-268 AHGWDDSEHPKKYSE
+268 SHTGDDSEHPKKYSE
-283 TSATRLK
+283 TSASRLK

-305 LEPFIPID
+305 LEPHLSID
-313 SEDIPDVLPVVITVI
+313 SEDVPDVIPVVITVI
-328 GDRVVK
+328 GDKVVK

-380 LVEGKSL
+380 MVEGKSL

-424 DSFSS
+424 DSFTS

-435 THGLLSLIQQLERE
+435 TNGLLSVIQQMERE
-449 ADLDSGQTSIGYGDM
+449 ADLDSGQTSIGYGDQ

-501 SAIYRWLMVDSTD
+501 SAVYRWLMVDSTD
-514 ISIKGDYEAI
+514 MSIKGDYEAI

-541 INFLQVIGQM
+541 INFLQVIGQF
-551 PELKQYLKQEA
+551 PEIKQYLKQEA
-562 FARPLLRAFN
+562 FTRPLLRAFN
-572 MEPDKVIKTE
+572 MEPDKVVKTE
-582 AEVTQE
+582 EEVTQE
-588 MQAQQQ
+588 MQAQQEAQQKQVQEQ
-594 AQSQQLEQQAQQ
+594 AQAAQQAQQ
-606 QSQAVAQQLQ
+606 QQAQAAMQQMQQQIQ
-616 QQTQHKAQLAQQQG
+616 QQTQASMAVEK
-630 QIMQMQTQA
+630 
-639 QTQSS
+639 
-644 IAIEQNKALLDEK
+644 NKSVLEEK
-657 QSIGEDQR
+657 QNVSEDQR
-665 KMETQERLELI
+665 KLEMQERLELI
-676 KQGNILNPTN
+676 KQGNVVEVPPN
-686 LENYSVIL
+686 LAEGSVIL
-694 REQEMKEQT
+694 REEGMLQESRRARMRS
-703 ELAKIQIEED
+703 EE
-713 REAGQEELRQVQEV
+713 ANQQQQEV
-727 RQQHEQEQQ
+727 LQEATQQAQQAEQGQQ
-736 GQGQEQQGQPQ
+736 GMHQMPDGSMMPNSEM
-747 SQPQQ
+747 
-752 APQQVPQQQPQ
+752 QQPQ

-769 PTQSGAAQERLEGG
+769 PTQAGPAQERLQGG
-783 PSAQNIRRQEF
+783 PTAQQIQKREF
-794 EENAPQ
+794 AENAPQ

>member
-1 MAENTVETPPEGKIE
+1 MAEYEMEEPKSLEEIEPEDKMKI
-16 IGGKSVDVNDFA
+16 GDRDVDVDDFA
-28 LVVQDKFAEARD
+28 GVVQEKFEEAKD
-40 YRKDH
+40 YRRDH

-63 ISKASELAKERGIF
+63 ISKAHELASERGIF

-83 KVNSA
+83 KINSA
-88 KIKINTLL
+88 KIKVNTLL

-110 KPRFFPPD
+110 KPRFYPPD
-118 IQTPPD
+118 IQAPPD
-124 RPDMFDDAILER
+124 RPDLLEDAILER
-136 SKQMEFKIRDI
+136 SKQMEFRIRDI
-147 LDRTNYNE
+147 LERTNYNE
-155 EVQHSTHEMCL
+155 EVQNAVHEMCL
-166 YGTGCTKGISLEH
+166 YGTGCTKGVTLEY

-187 VSTPDDMVSV
+187 VTTPDNMVAI

-222 AINVEDADYVIQRS
+222 AINADDADYVIQRS

-244 KLAKTVEGFI
+244 KLAKTAEGFI
-254 PGALEEVLQDDIGL
+254 PGALEAVIEEEIGL
-268 AHGWDDSEHPKKYSE
+268 SHTGDDSEHPKKYSE
-283 TSATRLK
+283 TSASRLK

-305 LEPFIPID
+305 LEPHLSID
-313 SEDIPDVLPVVITVI
+313 SEDVPDVIPVVITVI
-328 GDRVVK
+328 GDKVVK

-380 LVEGKSL
+380 MVEGKSL

-424 DSFSS
+424 DSFTS

-435 THGLLSLIQQLERE
+435 TNGLLSVIQQMERE
-449 ADLDSGQTSIGYGDM
+449 ADLDSGQTSIGYGDQ

-501 SAIYRWLMVDSTD
+501 SAVYRWLMVDSTD
-514 ISIKGDYEAI
+514 MSIKGDYEAI

-541 INFLQVIGQM
+541 INFLQVIGQF
-551 PELKQYLKQEA
+551 PEIKQYLKQEA
-562 FARPLLRAFN
+562 FTRPLLRAFN
-572 MEPDKVIKTE
+572 MEPDKVVKTE
-582 AEVTQE
+582 EEVTQE
-588 MQAQQQ
+588 MQAQQEAQQKQVQEQ
-594 AQSQQLEQQAQQ
+594 AQAAQQAQQ
-606 QSQAVAQQLQ
+606 QQAQAAMQQMQQQIQ
-616 QQTQHKAQLAQQQG
+616 QQTQASMAVEK
-630 QIMQMQTQA
+630 
-639 QTQSS
+639 
-644 IAIEQNKALLDEK
+644 NKSVLEEK
-657 QSIGEDQR
+657 QNVSEDQR
-665 KMETQERLELI
+665 KLEMQERLELI
-676 KQGNILNPTN
+676 KQGNVVEVPPN
-686 LENYSVIL
+686 LAEGSVIL
-694 REQEMKEQT
+694 REEGMLQESRRARMRS
-703 ELAKIQIEED
+703 EE
-713 REAGQEELRQVQEV
+713 ANQQQQEV
-727 RQQHEQEQQ
+727 LQEATQQAQQAEQGQQ
-736 GQGQEQQGQPQ
+736 GMHQMPDGSMMPNSEM
-747 SQPQQ
+747 
-752 APQQVPQQQPQ
+752 QQPQ

-769 PTQSGAAQERLEGG
+769 PTQAGPAQERLQGG
-783 PSAQNIRRQEF
+783 PTAQDIQQREF
-794 EENAPQ
+794 AENAPQ

>member
-1 MAENTVETPPEGKIE
+1 MAEIGTPKEGKNKEIQIE
-16 IGGKSVDVNDFA
+16 VGNVDADVDDFA
-28 LVVQDKFAEARD
+28 NVIQEKFEEARD
-40 YRKDH
+40 YRRDH

-63 ISKASELAKERGIF
+63 ISKAHELASERGIF

-83 KVNSA
+83 KINSA

-110 KPRFFPPD
+110 KPRFYPPD
-118 IQTPPD
+118 IQVQPD
-124 RPDMFDDAILER
+124 RPDLFEDAILER

-147 LDRTNYNE
+147 LERTNYNE
-155 EVQHSTHEMCL
+155 EVQHSIHEMCL
-166 YGTGCTKGISLEH
+166 YGTGCTKGISLEY

-187 VSTPDDMVSV
+187 ATTPDQMVQV
-197 ESFLEQELM
+197 ESTLEQELM
-206 PTCKFV
+206 PACKFV

-222 AINVEDADYVIQRS
+222 AINAEDADYVIQRS
-236 FLSKIQLK
+236 FLSKIQLR
-244 KLAKTVEGFI
+244 KLAKTAEGFI
-254 PGALEEVLQDDIGL
+254 PGALEEVIEEEVGL
-268 AHGWDDSEHPKKYSE
+268 AHGWDDSEHPKKYNE

-290 KFEVLEFWGRLDGED
+290 KFEVLEFWGRLDGKD
-305 LEPFIPID
+305 LEPHLPID
-313 SEDIPDVLPVVITVI
+313 SEDIPDALPVVITVI
-328 GDRVVK
+328 GDKVVK

-380 LVEGKSL
+380 MVEGKSL

-424 DSFSS
+424 DSFAS

-435 THGLLSLIQQLERE
+435 TSGLLQLIQQLERE
-449 ADLDSGQTSIGYGDM
+449 ADLDSGQTSIGYGDQ
-464 SPSQTKTATGMS
+464 SPAQTKTATGMS

-501 SAIYRWLMVDSTD
+501 SAVYRWLMVDSTD
-514 ISIKGDYEAI
+514 MSIKGDYEAI

-551 PELKQYLKQEA
+551 PEIKQYLKQEA
-562 FARPLLRAFN
+562 FTRPLLRAFN
-572 MEPDKVIKTE
+572 MEPDKVVKTE
-582 AEVTQE
+582 EEVTQE
-588 MQAQQQ
+588 MQAQQEAQ
-594 AQSQQLEQQAQQ
+594 QKQMEAQSQQLAQTFT
-606 QSQAVAQQLQ
+606 QQLE
-616 QQTQHKAQLAQQQG
+616 QQTQASAKLAQLQA
-630 QIMQMQTQA
+630 QIMQAQTQA
-639 QTQSS
+639 QMQSS
-644 IAIEQNKALLDEK
+644 IAVEQNKAMLDEK

-665 KMETQERLELI
+665 ELEIKERLELM
-676 KQGNILNPTN
+676 KQGNVLHPAN
-686 LENYSVIL
+686 LENNSIML
-694 REQEMKEQT
+694 REEKMREESALTQIRSEEAKET
-703 ELAKIQIEED
+703 E
-713 REAGQEELRQVQEV
+713 QEELRQVQE
-727 RQQHEQEQQ
+727 QEQIQEQQ
-736 GQGQEQQGQPQ
+736 
-747 SQPQQ
+747 QQ
-752 APQQVPQQQPQ
+752 AQGGMPPSPQEGMEPQ
-763 GQMPED
+763 GSMPED
-769 PTQSGAAQERLEGG
+769 PTQAGPAQERLQGG
-783 PSAQNIRRQEF
+783 PSAQDIRQREF
-794 EENAPQ
+794 AENAPQ

>member
-1 MAENTVETPPEGKIE
+1 MAQYEEEQGLPEDSVVQALEVKVVETD
-16 IGGKSVDVNDFA
+16 VDDFA
-28 LVVQDKFAEARD
+28 KVIQEKFEEARD
-40 YRKDH
+40 YRRDH

-63 ISKASELAKERGIF
+63 ISKAHELASERGIF

-110 KPRFFPPD
+110 KPRFYPPD
-118 IQTPPD
+118 IQAPPD
-124 RPDMFDDAILER
+124 RPDLLEDAILER

-147 LDRTNYNE
+147 LERTNYNE
-155 EVQHSTHEMCL
+155 QVQHAIHELCL

-187 VSTPDDMVSV
+187 VTTPDNMVAI
-197 ESFLEQELM
+197 ESFLESELM

-212 SIWNVFPSPE
+212 SIWNIFPSPE
-222 AINVEDADYVIQRS
+222 ASSAEDADYVIQRS

-244 KLAKTVEGFI
+244 KLAKTAEGFI
-254 PGALEEVLQDDIGL
+254 PGALDTVIKDEIGL
-268 AHGWDDSEHPKKYSE
+268 AHGWDDSEHPKKFNE
-283 TSATRLK
+283 TSASRLK
-290 KFEVLEFWGRLDGED
+290 KFEVLEFWGRLDGKD
-305 LEPFIPID
+305 LEGHLPID
-313 SEDIPDVLPVVITVI
+313 SEDIPDALPVVITVI
-328 GDRVVK
+328 GDKVVK

-380 LVEGKSL
+380 MVEGKSL

-424 DSFSS
+424 DSFAS

-435 THGLLSLIQQLERE
+435 TNGLLSVIQQLERE

-464 SPSQTKTATGMS
+464 SPAQTKTATGMS

-514 ISIKGDYEAI
+514 MTIKGDYEAV

-541 INFLQVIGQM
+541 INFLQVIGQF
-551 PELKQYLKQEA
+551 PEIKQYLKQEA
-562 FARPLLRAFN
+562 FTRPLLRAFN
-572 MEPDKVIKTE
+572 MEPDKVVKTE
-582 AEVTQE
+582 EEVTKE
-588 MQAQQQ
+588 MQAQQEAQQKQIEAQ
-594 AQSQQLEQQAQQ
+594 AQAAQQAE
-606 QSQAVAQQLQ
+606 AQKLQ
-616 QQTQHKAQLAQQQG
+616 QETQSKAQLAQQQG
-630 QIMQMQTQA
+630 QIMQAQTQA
-639 QTQSS
+639 QMQSS
-644 IAIEQNKALLDEK
+644 IAVEQNKALLDEK
-657 QSIGEDQR
+657 QSVSEDQR
-665 KMETQERLELI
+665 ELEIKERLELI
-676 KQGNILNPTN
+676 KQGNVLHPSN

-694 REQEMKEQT
+694 REEKMREQSQLTRIQSEQDKET
-703 ELAKIQIEED
+703 E
-713 REAGQEELRQVQEV
+713 QEELRQVI
-727 RQQHEQEQQ
+727 EQEQI
-736 GQGQEQQGQPQ
+736 QEQQAQ
-747 SQPQQ
+747 QQ
-752 APQQVPQQQPQ
+752 AAQAQGGMPPQEGMAPQ

-769 PTQSGAAQERLEGG
+769 PTQAGPAQERLQGG
-783 PSAQNIRRQEF
+783 PSAQDIQRREF
-794 EENAPQ
+794 AENAPQ

>member
-1 MAENTVETPPEGKIE
+1 MAEYEMEEPESEDKMK
-16 IGGKSVDVNDFA
+16 IGGKDIDVDDFA
-28 LVVQDKFAEARD
+28 KVVQEKFEEAKD
-40 YRKDH
+40 YRRDH

-63 ISKASELAKERGIF
+63 ISKAHELASERGIF

-83 KVNSA
+83 KINSA

-110 KPRFFPPD
+110 KPRFYPPD
-118 IQTPPD
+118 IQAPPD
-124 RPDMFDDAILER
+124 RPDMLEDAILER
-136 SKQMEFKIRDI
+136 SKQMEFRIRDI
-147 LDRTNYNE
+147 LERTNYNE
-155 EVQHSTHEMCL
+155 EVQHSVHEMCL
-166 YGTGCTKGISLEH
+166 YGTGCTKGITLEY

-187 VSTPDDMVSV
+187 VTTPDNMVAI

-222 AINVEDADYVIQRS
+222 AINAEDADYVIQRS

-244 KLAKTVEGFI
+244 KLAKTAEGFI
-254 PGALEEVLQDDIGL
+254 PGALETVLEEEIGL
-268 AHGWDDSEHPKKYSE
+268 NHGGDDSEHPKKYTE
-283 TSATRLK
+283 TSASRLK

-305 LEPFIPID
+305 LEPHLSID
-313 SEDIPDVLPVVITVI
+313 SEDVPDVIPVVITVI
-328 GDRVVK
+328 GDKVVK

-380 LVEGKSL
+380 MIEGKSL

-424 DSFSS
+424 DSFTS

-435 THGLLSLIQQLERE
+435 TNGLLSVIQQMERE
-449 ADLDSGQTSIGYGDM
+449 ADLDSGQTSIGYGDT
-464 SPSQTKTATGMS
+464 SPAQTKTATGMS

-501 SAIYRWLMVDSTD
+501 GAVYRWLMVDSTD
-514 ISIKGDYEAI
+514 MSIKGDYEAI

-551 PELKQYLKQEA
+551 PEIKQYLKQEA
-562 FARPLLRAFN
+562 FTRPLLRAFN
-572 MEPDKVIKTE
+572 MEPDKVVKTE
-582 AEVTQE
+582 EEVTQE
-588 MQAQQQ
+588 MQAQQEAQQKQVQEQ
-594 AQSQQLEQQAQQ
+594 AEAAKQAAQQ
-606 QSQAVAQQLQ
+606 QMQAQAQM
-616 QQTQHKAQLAQQQG
+616 AQQQ
-630 QIMQMQTQA
+630 MQG

-644 IAIEQNKALLDEK
+644 IAIEQNKAMLDEK

-665 KMETQERLELI
+665 KLEMQERLELI
-676 KQGNILNPTN
+676 KQGNVLNPAN
-686 LENYSVIL
+686 LEINSVLL
-694 REQEMKEQT
+694 REKKEQ
-703 ELAKIQIEED
+703 EE
-713 REAGQEELRQVQEV
+713 GQQEESAHGRI
-727 RQQHEQEQQ
+727 QQMLQQKKAEEQQ
-736 GQGQEQQGQPQ
+736 QQQQQQQQQGMHRMPDG
-747 SQPQQ
+747 SMMPDSEM
-752 APQQVPQQQPQ
+752 QQPQ
-763 GQMPED
+763 GQMPQD
-769 PTQSGAAQERLEGG
+769 PTQAGPAQERLQGG
-783 PSAQNIRRQEF
+783 PTAQDIRKREF
-794 EENAPQ
+794 AENAPQ

>member
-1 MAENTVETPPEGKIE
+1 MAEYEMEEPESLEEAEPEGKMKV
-16 IGGKSVDVNDFA
+16 GNKDVDVDDFA
-28 LVVQDKFAEARD
+28 GVVQEKFEEAKD
-40 YRKDH
+40 YRRDH

-63 ISKASELAKERGIF
+63 ISKAHELASERGIF

-83 KVNSA
+83 KINSA
-88 KIKINTLL
+88 KIKVNTLL

-124 RPDMFDDAILER
+124 RPDLLDDALIER
-136 SKQMEFKIRDI
+136 SKQMEFRIRDI
-147 LDRTNYNE
+147 LERTNYNE
-155 EVQHSTHEMCL
+155 EVQHAVHEMCL
-166 YGTGCTKGISLEH
+166 YGTGCTKGITLEY

-187 VSTPDDMVSV
+187 VQTPDEMVAI
-197 ESFLEQELM
+197 ESTLEQELM

-222 AINVEDADYVIQRS
+222 AINADDADYVIQRS

-244 KLAKTVEGFI
+244 KLAKTAEGFI
-254 PGALEEVLQDDIGL
+254 PGSLEKVLEEEIGL
-268 AHGWDDSEHPKKYSE
+268 NHGGDDSEHPKKYNE
-283 TSATRLK
+283 TSASRLK
-290 KFEVLEFWGRLDGED
+290 KFEVLEFWGRLDGDD
-305 LEPFIPID
+305 LEPHLSID
-313 SEDIPDVLPVVITVI
+313 SEDVPDVIPVVITVI
-328 GDRVVK
+328 GDKVVK

-380 LVEGKSL
+380 MIEGKSL

-424 DSFSS
+424 DSFTS

-435 THGLLSLIQQLERE
+435 TNGLLSVIQQMERE
-449 ADLDSGQTSIGYGDM
+449 ADLDSGQTSIGYGDQ

-501 SAIYRWLMVDSTD
+501 GAVYRWLMVDSTD
-514 ISIKGDYEAI
+514 MSIKGDYEAI

-541 INFLQVIGQM
+541 INFLQVIGQF
-551 PELKQYLKQEA
+551 PEIKQYLKNEA
-562 FARPLLRAFN
+562 FTRPLLRAFN
-572 MEPDKVIKTE
+572 MEPDKVVKTE
-582 AEVTQE
+582 EEVTK
-588 MQAQQQ
+588 
-594 AQSQQLEQQAQQ
+594 EQQAASEAQQ
-606 QSQAVAQQLQ
+606 KQMEAQAQAAQQAIAQQLQ
-616 QQTQHKAQLAQQQG
+616 QETQAKAQLAQQQA
-630 QIMQMQTQA
+630 QIMQQQTQA
-639 QTQSS
+639 QTESS
-644 IAIEQNKALLDEK
+644 IAKEQNKALLDEK
-657 QSIGEDQR
+657 QSVGEDQR
-665 KMETQERLELI
+665 KLEIQERILLMN
-676 KQGNILNPTN
+676 QGNVLHPSN

-694 REQEMKEQT
+694 REEKMRQESQLTRIRSEESKEQ
-703 ELAKIQIEED
+703 E
-713 REAGQEELRQVQEV
+713 QEELRQVMEQESI
-727 RQQHEQEQQ
+727 QEQQ
-736 GQGQEQQGQPQ
+736 QQQQQGGMPPPQ
-747 SQPQQ
+747 EEM
-752 APQQVPQQQPQ
+752 QQPQ

-769 PTQSGAAQERLEGG
+769 PTQAGPAQERLQGG
-783 PSAQNIRRQEF
+783 PTAQDIRKREF
-794 EENAPQ
+794 AENAPQ